1 MVDIG
6 WSVEGSWLIVSGT
19 SRWFICLATATSCC
33 RRGRCSCRCRGRQ
46 LHLVCSLLHLPLL
59 LLLLLHPCL
68 LLLHLL
74 AAAEEEATYKLS
86 WPTTHHVLCPT
97 EYESRDALKYKVYRK
112 TLQKL
117 RKNNVSYSVNP
128 LPIFGRWFFL
138 AAILSSSIPVPITD

>member
-33 RRGRCSCRCRGRQ
+33 RRGRCSCRCRGHQ
-46 LHLVCSLLHLPLL
+46 LPLVCSLLPLPLL
-59 LLLLLHPCL
+59 ILLLL

-112 TLQKL
+112 TSQKL

-138 AAILSSSIPVPITD
+138 AAILNSSIPVPITD